1 MFSDSLPRPIA
12 AVERR
17 RRLFVWTTIA
27 MLGVAGAF
35 AFGLPNVYRASASLL
50 VQGQWVGT
58 VVTGSVP
65 GGIDGRLQ
73 TIKQEALSRAR
84 LSDLLQRFDLYG
96 VSTGRTTD
104 ERALARLQRD
114 IRVESTSTET
124 TAGGGAQTLAF
135 RVSYV
140 SSDPVTAANVANAVA
155 AFFVAHNDQL
165 RVKQASHAT
174 EFLGAQLADTR
185 KQLDAQEGRV
195 RTFSTQNLGALP
207 QQTEAN
213 IAAIN
218 RLDSQLRLNDAEQ
231 SKLVERRQ
239 SLKNDLA
246 ALQVQVPPETDAS
259 PQAQLT
265 RLQKE
270 VDDLRAKFGD
280 NYPDVKAARARLE
293 AFTRSTTS
301 TPTGTSATPASAG
314 AATGL
319 SRKAVIEQALA
330 EVDGQLQRIA
340 AEDASLR
347 SQISG
352 YQRRVEEAP
361 AQAPAFEN
369 LMRDYQATRDQFDS
383 LQKRYLEAQLAER
396 AESGDD
402 TQEFRVLDA
411 ALPPTSAAGPSRIIL
426 FGLGAL
432 FAVLCGV
439 GAAYAADRTDTSFH
453 SVDDLRQFTR
463 VPVLAI
469 IPDIHHPVRWT
480 TRFRHAALAGV
491 GILVVAAL
499 SEGAFQLARS
509 SDQVARLLSRVM

>member
-1 MFSDSLPRPIA
+1 MADTLLDTLPPPVA
-12 AVERR
+12 AVGRR
-17 RRLFVWTTIA
+17 RRLFVWTTLA

-84 LSDLLQRFDLYG
+84 LTDLLQRFDLYG
-96 VSTGRTTD
+96 VSQGRTP
-104 ERALARLQRD
+104 EARALARLQRD

-135 RVSYV
+135 RVSYL
-140 SSDPVTAANVANAVA
+140 SNDPGTAADVANAVA

-165 RVKQASHAT
+165 RVSQASHAT

-185 KQLDAQEGRV
+185 KRLDEQEGRV

-239 SLKNDLA
+239 GLKNDLA
-246 ALQVQVPPETDAS
+246 ALQAQGPPDTDAS
-259 PQAQLT
+259 PQAQVV
-265 RLQKE
+265 RMRKE
-270 VDDLRAKFGD
+270 LDDLRAKFGES
-280 NYPDVKAARARLE
+280 YPDVKAARARLE
-293 AFTRSTTS
+293 AYTRDMTS
-301 TPTGTSATPASAG
+301 ASAGRSAAATPAG
-314 AATGL
+314 P
-319 SRKAVIEQALA
+319 SRKAVLEQALA
-330 EVDGQLQRIA
+330 EVESQLQRIT
-340 AEDASLR
+340 AEDTSLR

-383 LQKRYLEAQLAER
+383 LQKRYQEAQLAER
-396 AESGDD
+396 AESGSG

-411 ALPPTSAAGPSRIIL
+411 AVPPPSPAGPSRVIL

-432 FAVLCGV
+432 FAVLCGI
-439 GAAYAADRTDTSFH
+439 GAAYTADRIDTSFH
-453 SVDDLRQFTR
+453 SVDDLRHFTR

-469 IPDIHHPVRWT
+469 IPDIRHPARWS
-480 TRFRHAALAGV
+480 TRFRRAAAAV
-491 GILVVAAL
+491 AGILIVAAL